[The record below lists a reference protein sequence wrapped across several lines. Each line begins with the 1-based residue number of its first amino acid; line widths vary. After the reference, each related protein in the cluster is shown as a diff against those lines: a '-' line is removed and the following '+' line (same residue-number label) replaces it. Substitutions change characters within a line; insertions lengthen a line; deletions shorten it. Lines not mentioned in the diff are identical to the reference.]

1 MRMSFFGYKNME
13 KYSTYVSKN
22 VVKKNIMIYC

>member
-1 MRMSFFGYKNME
+1 MRMSFFGYKKKK

-22 VVKKNIMIYC
+22 VVKKNIMIYY